1 MIIDIVKISAVFT
14 AIGAIWLKVKIIY
27 KELSPLLEKF
37 IKEAEEKAKDG
48 TIDKKDRKELAMFL
62 ISEAQQL
69 GKLRKFNFLEKLVV
83 TKVVDWVAQKLP
95 DFQFNIGVK
104 E

>member
-14 AIGAIWLKVKIIY
+14 AIGAIWLKIKAVY
-27 KELSPLLEKF
+27 KELYPLLEKF
-37 IKEAEEKAKDG
+37 IKEAEAKAKDG

-83 TKVVDWVAQKLP
+83 TKVVDWLAQRLP
-95 DFQFNIGVK
+95 DFQFNAGVK
-104 E
+104 K